1 MRLWIKYLIG
11 AVLGIVASFV
21 IPMENPAVH
30 AFFDGCSE
38 FAIRFGRYTLLPLLF
53 FGVTYSIYRL
63 RETKILFKT
72 GVLTMISIVA
82 FTLILLVIGLISILV
97 VKLPRIPIPSEKITE
112 IPTVD
117 IRNLVMMIFP
127 FSGFDAVKDGQY
139 LLPAFVFAAFV
150 GYGAT
155 VSQGAAKSVISLV
168 ESAATV
174 FYNVTTFFV
183 EWASVGMVAVSCY
196 WASEARTTFAS
207 STFLPLCIMLLVDF
221 VLVSVVV
228 YPLILR
234 LVCKDPRPFHILYA
248 SICPVIAAF
257 FSGDSNFVLQLNIR
271 HGKESLGIHDETN
284 NFAQS
289 LFAIFSRGGT
299 ALVSSICFIV
309 IVRSYSA
316 LGSTLSDVSWIF
328 CSAFAISFVLGGI
341 PKGGSFVALALL
353 CTLYGRGFDT
363 RYLLLKPAAP
373 IFCSFAAAF
382 DVLSAL
388 YGSYIVAVKTKHFDH
403 VEFKHFI

>member
-21 IPMENPAVH
+21 IPMENPAVN
-30 AFFDGCSE
+30 AFFSGFSE
-38 FAIRFGRYTLLPLLF
+38 FAIRFARYTLLPLLF
-53 FGVTYSIYRL
+53 FGCAFSIYRM

-72 GVLTMISIVA
+72 GFLSIVSIVA
-82 FTLILLVIGLISILV
+82 FTLILLVIGLISILI

-112 IPTVD
+112 IPN
-117 IRNLVMMIFP
+117 INIKNLVMMIFP
-127 FSGFDAVKDGQY
+127 FSGFDSVRDGHY
-139 LLPAFVFAAFV
+139 LLPAFVFASFI
-150 GYGAT
+150 GYGCSNLKSE
-155 VSQGAAKSVISLV
+155 VKSVISLI
-168 ESAATV
+168 ESASNL

-196 WASEARTTFAS
+196 WIFEARATFAS
-207 STFLPLCIMLLVDF
+207 ATFVPLCVMLLVDF
-221 VLVSVVV
+221 ILVSVVI
-228 YPLILR
+228 YPLVLR
-234 LVCKDPRPFHILYA
+234 FVCKDPRPFHILYA

-257 FSGDSNFVLQLNIR
+257 FSGDSNFALQLNIR

-284 NFAQS
+284 YFAQS
-289 LFAIFSRGGT
+289 LFAVFSRGGT

-316 LGSTLSDVSWIF
+316 LGSTISDVSWIF
-328 CSAFAISFVLGGI
+328 CSAFLISFVLGGI
-341 PKGGSFVALALL
+341 PKGGSFVALAVL

-373 IFCSFAAAF
+373 VFCSFAAAF

-388 YGSYIVAVKTKHFDH
+388 YGSYIVAVKTKKFDH